1 MITKSNQSLGKKQK
15 GILPIISTM
24 PKDNHSLLQLYLD
37 GPKNNFFTFFSVSE
51 KNSPKINNSNLNSN
65 FSHLKNKNLYKIL
78 VSQKKATENVFNKK
92 KIPFRSFNV
101 HNRNEETMGE
111 LFSFFILETILLG
124 QLMKV
129 NPFDQPSVELIKKE
143 TVKILR

>member
-1 MITKSNQSLGKKQK
+1 MTAESLGKKGK
-15 GILPIISTM
+15 GILPLISTM

-51 KNSPKINNSNLNSN
+51 NNSPKINNSNLNSN

-92 KIPFRSFNV
+92 KFLSGHLMFIIEMKKQWVSFLAF
-101 HNRNEETMGE
+101 
-111 LFSFFILETILLG
+111 LF
-124 QLMKV
+124 
-129 NPFDQPSVELIKKE
+129 
-143 TVKILR
+143 